1 VSAAGKAAIALAAV
15 TLATMATWGQVAWA
29 RRSLPRV
36 WTERVE
42 RREVAA
48 TITTPGRL
56 LPGHTRTLRAL
67 VSGRVRGVLVRAG
80 QRVRTGEPLLV
91 VDSTLLRTELN
102 QTRAA
107 EAVARGQVAADT
119 VAYEIAEIRAAE
131 AARSAGRQERLFAL
145 GLTPRAALTL
155 AHHDHRVAMLSAIL
169 QRQRVDEAAARARA
183 AMIQSVAAAT
193 ALTSLTDR
201 SPSDGII
208 ANVLVHEGQW
218 VHAGEPHVIPTPL
231 VTIAGATMAVE
242 ASFDQA
248 AAMKVPVG
256 WPAWV
261 VMDAEPMRRWPARV
275 SAVRSGA
282 DRDATLRLELLE
294 WPASA
299 RVGMN
304 CTVHLTMASRAR
316 AIAVPNYA
324 LLSLGGTPSVWI
336 ITRGAVAVRPVTL
349 GIRGD
354 RYSEVLEG
362 VSAGQRVVTG
372 PHAVLR
378 TVRAGDA
385 VRSSAFVRSHLGGWD
400 EASD

>member
-1 VSAAGKAAIALAAV
+1 VSAAGKAAVALAAV
-15 TLATMATWGQVAWA
+15 TFAATATWGQVAWA

-119 VAYEIAEIRAAE
+119 AAYEIAETRAAE
-131 AARSAGRQERLFAL
+131 AARAAGRQERLFAL

-169 QRQRVDEAAARARA
+169 QRHRVDEAAARAGA

-193 ALTSLTDR
+193 ALTNLTDR

-218 VHAGEPHVIPTPL
+218 VHAGEPHV
-231 VTIAGATMAVE
+231 TIAGATMAVE

-256 WPAWV
+256 WPAGV

-282 DRDATLRLELLE
+282 DRDATIRLELLE
-294 WPASA
+294 WPVSA

-336 ITRGAVAVRPVTL
+336 ITRGAIAVRPVTL

-385 VRSSAFVRSHLGGWD
+385 VRSSAFVRSLVRGWD
-400 EASD
+400 EGSD